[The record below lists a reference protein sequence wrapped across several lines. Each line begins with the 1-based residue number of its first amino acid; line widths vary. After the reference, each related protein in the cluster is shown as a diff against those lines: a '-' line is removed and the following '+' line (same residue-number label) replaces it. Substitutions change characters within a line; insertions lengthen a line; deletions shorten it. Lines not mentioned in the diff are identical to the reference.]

1 MNDLD
6 PSILK
11 YFYKDYYQDAK
22 ELTKVGF
29 YRPTIFPIKE
39 RESASVCRRLKLI
52 CGNSV
57 SSR

>member
-22 ELTKVGF
+22 ELTKVGL

-39 RESASVCRRLKLI
+39 RECFSVPLVKVDLWE
-52 CGNSV
+52 
-57 SSR
+57 